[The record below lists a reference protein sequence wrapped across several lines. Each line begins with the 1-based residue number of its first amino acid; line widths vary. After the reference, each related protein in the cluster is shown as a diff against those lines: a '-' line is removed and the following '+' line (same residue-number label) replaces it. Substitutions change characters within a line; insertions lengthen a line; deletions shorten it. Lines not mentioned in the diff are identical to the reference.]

1 MEKTISK
8 ISQWLEGVFFF
19 WFFQFPKDVLN
30 NLFLSLSLPP
40 HLLLSQTK
48 DFSLSLSLSFS
59 LLLSLNPNQARTG
72 SNPTQTPH
80 FFAVN
85 QVQLL
90 YCE

>member
-48 DFSLSLSLSFS
+48 DFSLSLSLSLFLYFS
-59 LLLSLNPNQARTG
+59 PSIPTRLEQGRILLRHLTFLQ
-72 SNPTQTPH
+72 
-80 FFAVN
+80 
-85 QVQLL
+85 
-90 YCE
+90 